1 MMRHVA
7 LNNRGEQMVQSWVE
21 AETAG
26 CDLGD
31 ARLNRHLGAMLEALG
46 ERPGKSLPTAF
57 QDWSNTK
64 AAYRFFSNGNVS
76 EDKILAGHFAASALR
91 ISETDGPILI
101 LQDTTEFSFKR
112 ADPFRAVFR
121 PFAITYTSYTSRSF
135 RTKCSPRV
143 ILRVQ

>member
-1 MMRHVA
+1 M
-7 LNNRGEQMVQSWVE
+7 GQSWVE

-31 ARLNRHLGAMLEALG
+31 ERLNRRLGAMLEALG

-76 EDKILAGHFAASALR
+76 EDKILEGHFAASALR
-91 ISETDGPILI
+91 IRATPRPRPRSGPVWCW
-101 LQDTTEFSFKR
+101 T
-112 ADPFRAVFR
+112 
-121 PFAITYTSYTSRSF
+121 
-135 RTKCSPRV
+135 
-143 ILRVQ
+143 